1 MDSIIK
7 NRLLIVQKND
17 PVLAKL
23 LLEFYQKSLEY
34 DSIAEDILKYVM
46 TTEKEIKTSIILDSY
61 MFKSIKH
68 FKVIIINLELEN
80 DKLCIY
86 FNHYFLQML

>member
-80 DKLCIY
+80 DKLYIY